1 MVGQKLNHAND
12 GMEVAFYDDI
22 RSMIENARRNVAIT
36 VNVELSMLYWHI
48 GKRINEELLKNQ
60 RAEYGKQVLSNLS
73 KQLTAEFGKGWSFG
87 LLQQCSWFARKYP
100 QEEISYTLCN
110 KLTWSHIRLLL
121 PIEDELKRDFYIGM
135 CSLEH
140 WSVRTLRERLDSMLY
155 ERTAISRKPEKTI
168 RKELDE
174 LKQDK
179 KLTPDLVFR
188 DPYFLN
194 FLGLQE
200 TYSERDL
207 EQAIILEMQKFILE
221 ASSDM
226 AFLARQKRIVVDNT
240 DYSLDLLF
248 FHRRLRRLVAIDLKL
263 GRFKAEYKGQM
274 ELYLRWLEEN
284 EMYPGEEKPIGL
296 ILCEG
301 KNEEHIRLLQLDNAN
316 IRVAEYLVELPDKQ
330 LLQEKFL
337 TAIRISRERL
347 VAKEK

>member
-1 MVGQKLNHAND
+1 MPKKKLNNVND
-12 GMEVAFYDDI
+12 RTEVSFYNDI

-36 VNVELSMLYWHI
+36 VNIELSMLYWHI

-60 RAEYGKQVLSNLS
+60 RAEYGKQVLSGLS
-73 KQLTAEFGKGWSFG
+73 ERLTFEYGKGWSLG
-87 LLQQCSWFARKYP
+87 ILKQCVWFASKYP
-100 QEEISYTLCN
+100 QEQISYTLCN

-121 PIEDELKRDFYIGM
+121 PIDDELKRDFYIEV

-347 VAKEK
+347 AAKEK

>member
-1 MVGQKLNHAND
+1 MSMKKHNHVND
-12 GMEVAFYDDI
+12 SVETALYGDI
-22 RSMIENARRNVAIT
+22 RSMIENARKTVASMI
-36 VNVELSMLYWHI
+36 NVELSMLYWHI
-48 GKRINEELLKNQ
+48 GKRINEEILKNQ
-60 RAEYGKQVLSNLS
+60 RAEYGKQVLSGL
-73 KQLTAEFGKGWSFG
+73 AERLLAEYGKGWSFG
-87 LLQQCSWFARKYP
+87 VLQQCSWFARKYP

-121 PIEDELKRDFYIGM
+121 PIDDELKRDFYIEM
-135 CSLEH
+135 CSMEH
-140 WSVRTLRERLDSMLY
+140 WSVRTLHERLDSMLY

-168 RKELDE
+168 RKELDG
-174 LKQDK
+174 LKHDQ

-194 FLGLQE
+194 FLGLEE

-337 TAIRISRERL
+337 AAIRISRERL
-347 VAKEK
+347 AAKEK

>member
-1 MVGQKLNHAND
+1 
-12 GMEVAFYDDI
+12 
-22 RSMIENARRNVAIT
+22 
-36 VNVELSMLYWHI
+36 
-48 GKRINEELLKNQ
+48 LKKQ
-60 RAEYGKQVLSNLS
+60 RAEYGKQVLSGLAER
-73 KQLTAEFGKGWSFG
+73 LTAEYGKGWSFG
-87 LLQQCSWFARKYP
+87 LLKQCVWFANKYP
-100 QEEISYTLCN
+100 DEQISYTLCN

-121 PIEDELKRDFYIGM
+121 PIDDELKRDFYIEV

-168 RKELDE
+168 RRELDD

-188 DPYFLN
+188 DPYFLD

-200 TYSERDL
+200 TYSEKDL

-226 AFLARQKRIVVDNT
+226 AFLARQKRIVVDDT

-284 EMYPGEEKPIGL
+284 EMCPGEEKPIGL

-337 TAIRISRERL
+337 AAIRISRERL
-347 VAKEK
+347 AAKEK